1 MARNQPPPPS
11 QPVHAF
17 AKKSGYEFIDSLVPS
32 YLNVDYDGRV
42 IRLDTFSKTVAP
54 GCRLGWITAQPAI
67 VERILRITETSTQQ
81 PSGFV
86 QSMISELVLGS
97 QPAMAEFAKKSRAEQ
112 LTFSGWKTDGWVRWL
127 AGLRGNYEHRM
138 NRMCN
143 NLEEGRFLVKQGTP
157 NKASESDWAVISK
170 TKMYSFDWPRAGM
183 FVWVHMHF
191 DTHPLAGVVAGPKM
205 ASALWI
211 FLTTKPHLVLASP
224 GAAFSPTPEIL
235 EEKGWQYFR
244 LCFAAVSE
252 EEVEKSSKR
261 FADGVKAFWLIKDK
275 KELEDIEDEEKTE
288 QMQGELLDLGLNWAC

>member
-1 MARNQPPPPS
+1 MARNQPPPPT

-127 AGLRGNYEHRM
+127 AGLRGNYEHHM
-138 NRMCN
+138 TRMCN
-143 NLEEGRFLVKQGTP
+143 NLEE
-157 NKASESDWAVISK
+157 
-170 TKMYSFDWPRAGM
+170 
-183 FVWVHMHF
+183 
-191 DTHPLAGVVAGPKM
+191 
-205 ASALWI
+205 
-211 FLTTKPHLVLASP
+211 
-224 GAAFSPTPEIL
+224 
-235 EEKGWQYFR
+235 
-244 LCFAAVSE
+244 
-252 EEVEKSSKR
+252 
-261 FADGVKAFWLIKDK
+261 
-275 KELEDIEDEEKTE
+275 
-288 QMQGELLDLGLNWAC
+288 